1 MTAKTCKILLKAQ
14 RPQFACPIFHVFL
27 FVLVSTLIQLQNVLE
42 DSLIYFLV
50 AAPPVK
56 VFASK
61 RLRGQGKLESSNI
74 LNGTQDFQSSLDSW
88 LAEAVLQTGVM

>member
-1 MTAKTCKILLKAQ
+1 M
-14 RPQFACPIFHVFL
+14 
-27 FVLVSTLIQLQNVLE
+27 LE

-74 LNGTQDFQSSLDSW
+74 LNGTQDFQPSLDSW
-88 LAEAVLQTGVM
+88 LAEAVLQTGV